1 MPVRVE
7 YTKDGTGVVLYHEGV
22 VTGEELYAAISQV
35 YQDNRYPELKY
46 WIGDRTDC
54 TQFLAG
60 YDWQQQIVGLNR
72 KESSRNPGML
82 LALVSPKDL
91 AFGMSRMFLGL
102 NRKESSRNPGMLLA
116 LVSPKDLAFG
126 MSRMFQAISEGDLFK
141 TEVFRDRDG
150 AEKWIKEEL
159 VSKAKC

>member
-7 YTKDGTGVVLYHEGV
+7 YTEDKIGVVIYHEGV
-22 VTGEELYAAISQV
+22 VTGEELFAAISQV
-35 YQDNRYPELKY
+35 YQDSRYPYLKY

-54 TQFLAG
+54 TDFQAG
-60 YDWQQQIVGLNR
+60 YECQQKIVGLNR

-91 AFGMSRMFLGL
+91 AFGMSRMFQ
-102 NRKESSRNPGMLLA
+102 A
-116 LVSPKDLAFG
+116 L
-126 MSRMFQAISEGDLFK
+126 SEGDLFK
-141 TEVFRDRDG
+141 KEVLRDRDS

-159 VSKAKC
+159 NAAK

>member
-7 YTKDGTGVVLYHEGV
+7 YAKDGTGVVLYHEGV

-35 YQDNRYPELKY
+35 YQDNRYPDLKF

-60 YDWQQQIVGLNR
+60 YDWQQKIV
-72 KESSRNPGML
+72 
-82 LALVSPKDL
+82 
-91 AFGMSRMFLGL
+91 GL

-141 TEVFRDRDG
+141 TEVFRDRDS
-150 AEKWIKEEL
+150 AEKWIKEE
-159 VSKAKC
+159 SAPKAKC

>member
-7 YTKDGTGVVLYHEGV
+7 YTEDGIGVVLRHEGV
-22 VTGEELYAAISQV
+22 ATGRELYSSVSLV
-35 YQDNRYPELKY
+35 YNDKRYTNLKY

-54 TQFLAG
+54 TQFLPD
-60 YDWQQQIVGLNR
+60 YEWQKKIVGLNR

-91 AFGMSRMFLGL
+91 T
-102 NRKESSRNPGMLLA
+102 
-116 LVSPKDLAFG
+116 FG
-126 MSRMFQAISEGDLFK
+126 MSRMFQTISEGDLFK
-141 TEVFRDRDG
+141 TEVFRDRDS

-159 VSKAKC
+159 SAAK